1 MFSCVFKV
9 SRSLLNSQP
18 DQKHSKIPVKLIA
31 ATMPAALQWLHR
43 KRFQSAPNIKKL
55 WKVRSSKQ
63 MSMINCI
70 LYAPTNIIA
79 ATTAIFSSSTSS
91 SLKPTNDFL
100 WLVKPKFLM
109 NYHIPDISLWVGRSK
124 VRVPDWQALQVGRL
138 GCLRC
143 RLKKICQMLF
153 FLYFLLG
160 RLFSKSFQIFIFLSI
175 TSRSVYFWQRPLVSF
190 QSFMRKI
197 WFDLINI
204 CRLKCSTL
212 ESLISNSRN
221 LDPKICIFRN

>member
-1 MFSCVFKV
+1 MNAKKKSKKSKVLLLCSPVFSKV
-9 SRSLLNSQP
+9 SRSLLNSPP
-18 DQKHSKIPVKLIA
+18 DQTHSKIPVKLIA

-43 KRFQSAPNIKKL
+43 KRFQSAPNIKNL

-91 SLKPTNDFL
+91 SLKPTNDFS

-143 RLKKICQMLF
+143 RLKK
-153 FLYFLLG
+153 
-160 RLFSKSFQIFIFLSI
+160 KSVKCCSFCISYWADSSQNRFKYLSFYPSPPDQYI
-175 TSRSVYFWQRPLVSF
+175 SDRDPWFHFKVLCV
-190 QSFMRKI
+190 K
-197 WFDLINI
+197 FDLI
-204 CRLKCSTL
+204 
-212 ESLISNSRN
+212 
-221 LDPKICIFRN
+221 

>member
-1 MFSCVFKV
+1 MFFKV

-43 KRFQSAPNIKKL
+43 KRFQSAPNIKNL

-91 SLKPTNDFL
+91 SLKPTNDFS

-124 VRVPDWQALQVGRL
+124 VRVPDWQSLQVGRL

-143 RLKKICQMLF
+143 RLKKNLSNVVLSVF
-153 FLYFLLG
+153 PTGPTLLKIVSNIY
-160 RLFSKSFQIFIFLSI
+160 LSIHHLQISIFL
-175 TSRSVYFWQRPLVSF
+175 TETPGF
-190 QSFMRKI
+190 
-197 WFDLINI
+197 
-204 CRLKCSTL
+204 
-212 ESLISNSRN
+212 IS
-221 LDPKICIFRN
+221 KFYA